1 VGKLIASV
9 DPVLEDY
16 IEAAAQAEHVPIDDY
31 AGALLQVGWD
41 AVFGIRRSER
51 LKRAAAA
58 TRQAELR
65 AHFVRLRAG
74 LIHNPGRNGD

>member
-16 IEAAAQAEHVPIDDY
+16 IEAAAQAEHVAIDEY

-41 AVFGIRRSER
+41 AVFGIRASDR

-58 TRQAELR
+58 SRQAELR
-65 AHFVRLRAG
+65 ASFVRLRAQ
-74 LIHNPGRNGD
+74 LPHRPAENGD